1 MDKQKDKYTVR
12 TEHAAHVSAV
22 RQCYLVLPETW
33 QAEFKSDE
41 RLPRRTRFDVKELP
55 SQLHVQQTCQ
65 DMDLACAAMRIIKR

>member
-41 RLPRRTRFDVKELP
+41 GPDSTSKSYLLSYMYSRLARIWI
-55 SQLHVQQTCQ
+55 SHVP
-65 DMDLACAAMRIIKR
+65 LCASSNGEW